1 MKNILNSDVKKKC
14 IIFISLI
21 IAGLWILLIYAKT
34 GIIFE
39 TNDDRYISEILSG
52 TLTGSPEAHTTHVNY
67 LLCLPL
73 MLLYRITRS
82 VAWYGWMLV
91 LCQIFCYTVLCYLF
105 LKKWGTFS
113 LLLYFGILFSGFYM
127 TGLLQYTSTAA
138 LLAATG
144 YACFYLIDDSRKS
157 LGVFFVSEMLAFFIR
172 RQAMLM
178 IQPLGML
185 TLLGLMLS
193 DKMTF
198 ISKVN
203 DKTEKSRFDSKK
215 YFSRSFLTDYI
226 RQCMI
231 PVISLLLALVIGILG
246 KYIGYHSADWKEY
259 LRFNVAR
266 EEMFDYYGTP
276 DYASAKRILD
286 RYQVSEA
293 QYLSFCNF
301 TILEENLSADCLCE
315 LADLAKEQYV
325 AERGTSDLVHI
336 KNCVVSSIRGYLSDE
351 YWQISRITVVLWV
364 LLVLSILCFRKFTFL
379 FPAIGLFIGR
389 TITWT
394 YLLYRGRVLARVVM
408 PMYVC
413 EIILLIMM
421 LGSILFYDRAATL
434 SSDSDSS
441 FSKKIARQSF
451 IQAHM
456 PTSMRLSVIKATMIL
471 LCILLF
477 LFVSLKSGM
486 MQYRYVKEQNQAQS
500 VFVQSFP
507 ELQEYC
513 LSHPENHY
521 LIEAQSLGYYYGGAI
536 SPAMYQP
543 RNSLVSGCWYFP
555 SPRMKDTLNRYIGE
569 CQKTDSQPGKTPLY
583 FIVIDGEKD
592 RVAPILAYLS
602 EYTGHPGTLVD
613 QFTVSHG
620 GTYLVY
626 YYQ

>member
-1 MKNILNSDVKKKC
+1 MKNILNNDVKKKC
-14 IIFISLI
+14 IIFLSLI
-21 IAGLWILLIYAKT
+21 IAGFWILLIYTKT

-52 TLTGSPEAHTTHVNY
+52 ILTGSPEAHTTHVNY
-67 LLCLPL
+67 LLCLLL
-73 MLLYRITRS
+73 MLLYRITGN

-113 LLLYFGILFSGFYM
+113 LPLYFGILFSGFYM

-198 ISKVN
+198 ISKVD
-203 DKTEKSRFDSKK
+203 DKTEKSRFDTKK
-215 YFSRSFLTDYI
+215 YFTNSFLTDYI

-246 KYIGYHSADWKEY
+246 NYIGYHSAEWKEY

-276 DYASAKRILD
+276 DYTSAKNILD

-301 TILEENLSADCLCE
+301 TILEENLSADCLRE

-325 AERGTSDLVHI
+325 AERGTSDLVHM

-351 YWQISRITVVLWV
+351 YWQISRIAVVLWV
-364 LLVLSILCFRKFTFL
+364 LLVLSILCFREFTYL

-413 EIILLIMM
+413 EIILLVMM
-421 LGSILFYDRAATL
+421 LGCILFYDRAVKP
-434 SSDSDSS
+434 SSDARSS
-441 FSKKIARQSF
+441 VGRSA
-451 IQAHM
+451 M
-456 PTSMRLSVIKATMIL
+456 VL
-471 LCILLF
+471 LCSLLF
-477 LFVSLKSGM
+477 LFVSFKSGM

-500 VFVQSFP
+500 IFVQSFP
-507 ELQEYC
+507 ELQGYC

-521 LIEAQSLGYYYGGAI
+521 LIEAQSLGYYRGSAI
-536 SPAMYQP
+536 SPALYQP
-543 RNSLVSGCWYFP
+543 RNSLVTGCWYSP
-555 SPRMKDTLNRYIGE
+555 SPHMKENWNRYIVDSK
-569 CQKTDSQPGKTPLY
+569 KTGSQPGKAPLY
-583 FIVIDGEKD
+583 FIVADGQDD
-592 RVAPILAYLS
+592 RIAPILTYLT
-602 EYTGHPGTLVD
+602 EYTGHPSTLVD
-613 QFTVSHG
+613 QFTISHG

-626 YYQ
+626 CYQLQ

>member
-1 MKNILNSDVKKKC
+1 MQKKYLL
-14 IIFISLI
+14 FL
-21 IAGLWILLIYAKT
+21 AFLAAAFWILLAYYKT
-34 GIIFE
+34 GIFFE

-73 MLLYRITRS
+73 MLLYRITGS

-105 LKKWGTFS
+105 LKKWGFFS
-113 LLLYFGILFSGFYM
+113 LPFYFGILFSGFYM

-144 YACFYLIDDSRKS
+144 YTCFYLTDDSRKN
-157 LGVFFVSEMLAFFIR
+157 LGVFFASELLAFFIR

-198 ISKVN
+198 ISKVD
-203 DKTEKSRFDSKK
+203 DKTEKSGFGTKK
-215 YFSRSFLTDYI
+215 YFTSSFLTNYI

-231 PVISLLLALVIGILG
+231 PVGGLLLALVIGILG
-246 KYIGYHSADWKEY
+246 NYIGYHSADWKEY
-259 LRFNVAR
+259 LRFNATR

-276 DYASAKRILD
+276 DYASAKNILD

-301 TILEENLSADCLCE
+301 TILEANLSADCLRE
-315 LADLAKEQYV
+315 LADLAKEQYITK
-325 AERGTSDLVHI
+325 RGTSNLVHI
-336 KNCVVSSIRGYLSDE
+336 KSCVISSIQGYLNDE
-351 YWQISRITVVLWV
+351 YWQISHIPVVLWV
-364 LLVLSILCFRKFTFL
+364 LLLLSILCFHKITYL

-394 YLLYRGRVLARVVM
+394 YLLYRGRILARVVM
-408 PMYVC
+408 PMFVC
-413 EIILLIMM
+413 EIILLVMM
-421 LGSILFYDRAATL
+421 LGSILFYDREAKF

-441 FSKKIARQSF
+441 FSKKISGQSF
-451 IQAHM
+451 LQAHM
-456 PTSMRLSVIKATMIL
+456 PASMQSSGGKSAIVL
-471 LCILLF
+471 LCGILF
-477 LFVSLKSGM
+477 LVVSFKSGM

-500 VFVQSFP
+500 IFVQSFP
-507 ELQEYC
+507 ELQGYC
-513 LSHPENHY
+513 LSNPENIY
-521 LIEAQSLGYYYGGAI
+521 LIEAQSLGYYRGSAI
-536 SPAMYQP
+536 SSALYQP

-555 SPRMKDTLNRYIGE
+555 SPHIKDTLNRYIGE
-569 CQKTDSQPGKTPLY
+569 CRKTDSEAGKTPLY
-583 FIVIDGEKD
+583 FIVADGQD
-592 RVAPILAYLS
+592 SRVAPILTYLS
-602 EYTGHPGTLVD
+602 EYTGHPCTLVD

-626 YYQ
+626 CYQ

>member
-1 MKNILNSDVKKKC
+1 MKNILNNDVKKKC
-14 IIFISLI
+14 IIFLSLI
-21 IAGLWILLIYAKT
+21 IAGFWILLIYAKT

-73 MLLYRITRS
+73 MLLYRITGS

-91 LCQIFCYTVLCYLF
+91 LCQFFCYTVLCYLF
-105 LKKWGTFS
+105 LKKWGILS
-113 LLLYFGILFSGFYM
+113 LPFYLGILFSGLYM
-127 TGLLQYTSTAA
+127 TGLVQYTSTAA
-138 LLAATG
+138 LLATTG
-144 YACFYLIDDSRKS
+144 YACFYLIDNSRKS

-198 ISKVN
+198 IVKTN
-203 DKTEKSRFDSKK
+203 DNAKKSRFHFKK
-215 YFSRSFLTDYI
+215 NFAGSFLTDYI
-226 RQCMI
+226 HQCMI

-246 KYIGYHSADWKEY
+246 NNIGYHSAEWKEY
-259 LRFNVAR
+259 LRFNVTR

-276 DYASAKRILD
+276 DYASAKSILD

-301 TILEENLSADCLCE
+301 TILEDNLSADCLRE

-325 AERGTSDLVHI
+325 ADRGTSDLVHI
-336 KNCVVSSIRGYLSDE
+336 KNCVISSLRGYLSGE
-351 YWQISRITVVLWV
+351 YWQISRIAVVLWV
-364 LLVLSILCFRKFTFL
+364 LLVLSILCFRKITYL

-408 PMYVC
+408 PIYVC
-413 EIILLIMM
+413 EIILLVLL
-421 LGSILFYDRAATL
+421 LGIILFHDRATKL
-434 SSDSDSS
+434 SS
-441 FSKKIARQSF
+441 I
-451 IQAHM
+451 
-456 PTSMRLSVIKATMIL
+456 RLSVIKVAMIL
-471 LCILLF
+471 LCSILF
-477 LFVSLKSGM
+477 LYISLKSGM

-500 VFVQSFP
+500 IFVQSFP
-507 ELQEYC
+507 ELQGYC
-513 LSHPENHY
+513 LAHPENHY
-521 LIEAQSLGYYYGGAI
+521 LIEAQSLGYYRGSAI
-536 SPAMYQP
+536 SPALYQP
-543 RNSLVSGCWYFP
+543 RNSLVSGCWYSP
-555 SPRMKDTLNRYIGE
+555 SPHMKENWNRYIADSKMTG
-569 CQKTDSQPGKTPLY
+569 SQPGKAPLY
-583 FIVIDGEKD
+583 FIVSDGQD
-592 RVAPILAYLS
+592 SRVAPILTYLS

-620 GTYLVY
+620 GAYLVY
-626 YYQ
+626 CYQ